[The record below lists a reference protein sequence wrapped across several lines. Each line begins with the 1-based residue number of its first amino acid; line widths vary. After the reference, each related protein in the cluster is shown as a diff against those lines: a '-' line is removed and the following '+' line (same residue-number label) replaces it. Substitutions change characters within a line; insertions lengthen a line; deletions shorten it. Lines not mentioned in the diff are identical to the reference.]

1 MKDVPI
7 ERVRRDGLG
16 MEPNNLTA
24 INSLK
29 AYRAFRYGQH
39 LDLIIT
45 DQHSYRSAD
54 PFSDP
59 SLGKLGGESSSACF
73 RRT

>member
-1 MKDVPI
+1 
-7 ERVRRDGLG
+7 

-29 AYRAFRYGQH
+29 GYRALRYGQH

-59 SLGKLGGESSSACF
+59 SLGKLGGDEFIGNVS
-73 RRT
+73 